1 MKTITRYF
9 AFIITSAI
17 CLLSSFKSDDTKS
30 TKRYLPPIVVTQ
42 NFTADNGVPGVAS
55 IQYNTGQLY
64 TNIVTTIQ
72 GVGTVNLTSV
82 SHSAG
87 TINVDKF
94 EGYISDGTYEYHI
107 YLTVTGNTSIGWQIY
122 SAAAET
128 LIG

>member
-1 MKTITRYF
+1 MKTTTRYF
-9 AFIITSAI
+9 VFLMAAAI
-17 CLLSSFKSDDTKS
+17 CLFSSFKPDVAKS
-30 TKRYLPPIVVTQ
+30 TKRHLPPIVVTK

-64 TNIVTTIQ
+64 TNVNATIQ

-107 YLTVTGNTSIGWQIY
+107 FVTVTGNTSVGWQIF
-122 SAAAET
+122 SATAET
-128 LIG
+128 LI

>member
-1 MKTITRYF
+1 MKTTTRYF
-9 AFIITSAI
+9 AFILAMSI

-30 TKRYLPPIVVTQ
+30 KKKYLPPIVVTKD
-42 NFTADNGVPGVAS
+42 FTADNGVPGVAS

-64 TNIVTTIQ
+64 TNVVATIQ

-107 YLTVTGNTSIGWQIY
+107 FLTVTGNTSIGWQIY
-122 SAAAET
+122 SATAET